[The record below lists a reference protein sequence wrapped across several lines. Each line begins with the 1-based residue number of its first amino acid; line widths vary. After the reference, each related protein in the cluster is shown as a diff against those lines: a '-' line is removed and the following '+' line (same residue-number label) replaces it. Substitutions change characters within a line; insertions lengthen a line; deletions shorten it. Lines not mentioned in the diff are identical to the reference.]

1 MSRSIYRLIKL
12 SRRGFST
19 SARKF
24 DAAYDGPGKTTVS
37 ILNENQD
44 KILVDGYSRFGF
56 ILNNNMRVMGPMA
69 VFPDAVLQWNIK
81 ETLAVDENAFVLF
94 ELLHPKP
101 DIVFFGYG
109 AKSDAIRENS
119 SGKNQSQIQYIKER
133 SKMIQRVIVG
143 MRNRKI
149 NVECLPTED
158 AISAYNYLVAEDRLV
173 AATLIPPEEMVQMSS
188 TEDQV
193 DRYLTEGNLFAH
205 TKGEWNA
212 TGFDKEDIAR
222 FTDDVEQWQARR
234 KELKELKA
242 EMKNKKR
249 TEEE

>member
-1 MSRSIYRLIKL
+1 MSRSIYRLITL

-119 SGKNQSQIQYIKER
+119 SGKNQSQ
-133 SKMIQRVIVG
+133 V
-143 MRNRKI
+143 
-149 NVECLPTED
+149 C
-158 AISAYNYLVAEDRLV
+158 IS
-173 AATLIPPEEMVQMSS
+173 
-188 TEDQV
+188 
-193 DRYLTEGNLFAH
+193 
-205 TKGEWNA
+205 
-212 TGFDKEDIAR
+212 
-222 FTDDVEQWQARR
+222 
-234 KELKELKA
+234 
-242 EMKNKKR
+242 
-249 TEEE
+249 

>member
-1 MSRSIYRLIKL
+1 MSRSIYRLITL
-12 SRRGFST
+12 SRRRFST

-101 DIVFFGYG
+101 DIVSV
-109 AKSDAIRENS
+109 KKNS
-119 SGKNQSQIQYIKER
+119 FKNKQALLLDMYNIDTSHMVYPRPINIKY
-133 SKMIQRVIVG
+133 
-143 MRNRKI
+143 
-149 NVECLPTED
+149 TD
-158 AISAYNYLVAEDRLV
+158 
-173 AATLIPPEEMVQMSS
+173 
-188 TEDQV
+188 
-193 DRYLTEGNLFAH
+193 
-205 TKGEWNA
+205 NA
-212 TGFDKEDIAR
+212 T
-222 FTDDVEQWQARR
+222 V
-234 KELKELKA
+234 
-242 EMKNKKR
+242 
-249 TEEE
+249 

>member
-1 MSRSIYRLIKL
+1 MSRSAYRLITL

-188 TEDQV
+188 TETQV
-193 DRYLTEGNLFAH
+193 DRYLTEGNTFAH
-205 TKGEWNA
+205 TKGKWNA
-212 TGFDKEDIAR
+212 SGFDKEDMANL
-222 FTDDVEQWQARR
+222 TDDIEQWQARR
-234 KELKELKA
+234 KEYKAMKE
-242 EMKNKKR
+242 EMKAKKR
-249 TEEE
+249 TEED